1 MRDLQIKSDQLKEF
15 EDRNART
22 MDDLDLCK
30 YKLQE
35 QQKDLTDLRLKSDV
49 LRSTNDG
56 LKSEKDHLTIELRET
71 RILQKSYETKTNELM
86 AELSTITA
94 EF

>member
-1 MRDLQIKSDQLKEF
+1 M
-15 EDRNART
+15 
-22 MDDLDLCK
+22 
-30 YKLQE
+30 
-35 QQKDLTDLRLKSDV
+35 TDLRLKSDV